1 MRDRDLRFGPR
12 KFSVCDQCLLAKKP
26 CLWLGG
32 NERPGIE
39 APCQG
44 CQTDPQRGACRIQG
58 RNTLNL
64 TMLELGE
71 SLAQDFSENF
81 KSVSNSLHELSS
93 SFEMLSTSIN
103 TLAAAVGVPV
113 STDLDLTMIEE
124 SEEELASDADDPAV
138 VAPDTS
144 DSDESDLNSQQ

>member
-1 MRDRDLRFGPR
+1 
-12 KFSVCDQCLLAKKP
+12 
-26 CLWLGG
+26 
-32 NERPGIE
+32 
-39 APCQG
+39 
-44 CQTDPQRGACRIQG
+44 
-58 RNTLNL
+58 
-64 TMLELGE
+64 MLELGE